1 MTITDFQKPSS
12 VNTELF
18 SLPALSLRIWNCEWR
33 HGDYRISWFKQ
44 CRANHRQVS
53 VLRGAHH
60 DIPWPQGEISK
71 AVPGLNKISI
81 DLCKIQPSQFYV
93 SREKVNA
100 MEEFINRE
108 TDVIIPIK
116 EYRDRRI
123 SLDGHTRLYIAKQKG
138 FAKVPGFFAET
149 DDHIYRF
156 VKEAVRRGIKSVP
169 DLKLVSPEEYEILFC
184 GEFFQNIKS
193 SQKTLTY

>member
-1 MTITDFQKPSS
+1 MNDDTAIIGYHDLSNVEPIIDRFRFYAEHITTFLDRKGKLVKRF
-12 VNTELF
+12 
-18 SLPALSLRIWNCEWR
+18 
-33 HGDYRISWFKQ
+33 
-44 CRANHRQVS
+44 
-53 VLRGAHH
+53 
-60 DIPWPQGEISK
+60 
-71 AVPGLNKISI
+71 PGLNKISI

-100 MEEFINRE
+100 IEEFINRE